1 MRRDKDRGMEVI
13 RRRRDYIMMMIMR
26 LRRRRGRVVYLTEE
40 EMGCL
45 RVVVGSKILK
55 WRTVAR
61 TTVGTM

>member
-1 MRRDKDRGMEVI
+1 MI